1 MNVIYKYTYENVTN
15 IINGAKNILHLFYS
29 NPVLTILTKLPLMES
44 FITFDGMICA
54 SIFLRD
60 YLLLNLIKL
69 KAASRLDYKREII
82 KRYDRIYRL
91 TAIDRYLFYLFIY
104 FVYTLIQAP
113 FDFNLNNYK
122 YSILILIIPSIQ
134 NKLTSF
140 LPLEYYIENKEIFLK
155 YSFSKLMMA
164 SFQNLHNDIQKISNY
179 NIFILYSHLS
189 FDYIWA
195 IVRNYLFV
203 SVLYFLKNRDYTYF
217 YYKATKVAYMYHTG
231 YNFVSMSLFDS
242 VYLANLIIKEK
253 RWNELSKMEVINMF
267 YVLIES
273 KFSDPNSNLYVTSSI
288 IFFQIF
294 SIWSI
299 ISCIK
304 IFGRIIPFNYK
315 FVFYLGLIV
324 AMYLLKFKNKTRK
337 IITGFIVHYLLHFN
351 INDII
356 ITLIIIGHDIVY
368 YILGEILF
376 FIRNVRSIRKVV
388 KIYESKR
395 NQIPDFVLVNG
406 SS

>member
-1 MNVIYKYTYENVTN
+1 MQ
-15 IINGAKNILHLFYS
+15 
-29 NPVLTILTKLPLMES
+29 S
-44 FITFDGMICA
+44 FITFDGMVCA
-54 SIFLRD
+54 GVFLRD
-60 YLLLNLIKL
+60 YILLNLIKL
-69 KAASRLDYKREII
+69 KAASRLEYKREII

-91 TAIDRYLFYLFIY
+91 IAIDRYLFYLSIY
-104 FVYTLIQAP
+104 FIYTLIQAL
-113 FDFNLNNYK
+113 FDFDFK
-122 YSILILIIPSIQ
+122 YLLLILVIPSIQ
-134 NKLTSF
+134 NKLTRF

-155 YSFSKLMMA
+155 YSFSKLIMT
-164 SFQNLHNDIQKISNY
+164 SFQSLHKDIQQISNY

-195 IVRNYLFV
+195 IIRNYLFV
-203 SVLYFLKNRDYTYF
+203 SVLYFLKSRDYTYF

-273 KFSDPNSNLYVTSSI
+273 KFSDPNSNIYVTSSI

-304 IFGRIIPFNYK
+304 IFGKVIPFNYK
-315 FVFYLGLIV
+315 FAFYIGLII

-368 YILGEILF
+368 YVLGEIIF

-388 KIYESKR
+388 KMYESKR
-395 NQIPDFVLVNG
+395 NQSPDFVLVNG